1 MPKVI
6 VYTQVYN
13 TKPYLEQCISSV
25 LSQTYTNFEYLLV
38 DNGCTDGSSTIL
50 ENFVKQ
56 DTRLHLIRYE
66 KNQKVFWTSLIK
78 EKFSGG
84 FTYFTMLDS
93 DDWWEA
99 NYLERLVSF
108 AETNHL
114 DIACTGTCMHNM
126 EIYGRFCRDVKKPL
140 ILKKEDFATEFPLYH
155 AFFRTVWGKLIKVK
169 LICAL
174 SEDKFP
180 KLPYGRDTLFCFYY
194 LRHAQCIGIDNSVLH
209 HYRIHK
215 KSVSHQYRS
224 GRLDAD
230 IYLYNDAID
239 FLKSYGPI
247 SIRNQ
252 TFLYIVYAN
261 AIRYTMGIILNA
273 KLTPAEKIHEYAA
286 IAVHPITQM
295 AYRCSDTACRRSR
308 ETLLALI
315 CAEGLKLAAGED
327 DEDLQRALQVL
338 LPRCGP
344 AATGKNLPVFLSSE
358 LKKKF
363 LSDDRDGVVDT
374 LLNLL
379 PQIPNLQKYDLGTAM
394 GRLAADKLLLFQI
407 SDLTFL
413 MKYPDLYRLIWM
425 GENDQAL
432 DQMTGD
438 LLDGQVLHAKETFLN
453 LYINLAAHQGQESA
467 FLFGKI
473 QLAQFYCKR
482 RRWVEAIQVLDDLEE
497 MGAGEL
503 EEVHDLRTVLE
514 EEKVQ

>member
-1 MPKVI
+1 MGDYV
-6 VYTQVYN
+6 VT
-13 TKPYLEQCISSV
+13 
-25 LSQTYTNFEYLLV
+25 
-38 DNGCTDGSSTIL
+38 
-50 ENFVKQ
+50 
-56 DTRLHLIRYE
+56 
-66 KNQKVFWTSLIK
+66 
-78 EKFSGG
+78 
-84 FTYFTMLDS
+84 LDS
-93 DDWWEA
+93 DDYWDVTF
-99 NYLERLVSF
+99 LEQLYHF
-108 AETNHL
+108 AVGEDL
-114 DIACTGTCMHNM
+114 DIACTGVIFENVDGKRIG
-126 EIYGRFCRDVKKPL
+126 ERSIPKQIL
-140 ILKKEDFATEFPLYH
+140 IDTNNYANFFPVYH
-155 AFFRTVWGKLIKVK
+155 GFFRTHWAKLYKKKIF
-169 LICAL
+169 LETAL
-174 SEDKFP
+174 DGVLANYLEQGLS
-180 KLPYGRDTLFCFYY
+180 YGGDTIFTFGCLRRCLCHGGRAGIAPSAMYHY
-194 LRHAQCIGIDNSVLH
+194 LMRE
-209 HYRIHK
+209 R
-215 KSVSHQYRS
+215 SVSYDYSSTRFDS
-224 GRLDAD
+224 D
-230 IYLYNDAID
+230 IYLYNDAVD
-239 FLKSYGPI
+239 FLKSHGHV
-247 SIRNQ
+247 SLRNQ
-252 TFLYIVYAN
+252 VFLYVVYAN
-261 AIRYTMGIILNA
+261 AIRDTMGIILNA

-315 CAEGLKLAAGED
+315 CAEGLKLATGED

-358 LKKKF
+358 LEKKF